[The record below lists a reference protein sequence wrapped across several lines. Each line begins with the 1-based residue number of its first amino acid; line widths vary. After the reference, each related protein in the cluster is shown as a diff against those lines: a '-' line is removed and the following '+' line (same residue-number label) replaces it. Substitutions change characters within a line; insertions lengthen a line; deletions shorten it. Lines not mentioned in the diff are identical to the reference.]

1 MTPEPMELWTPT
13 TEYFPASQTDI
24 PLRPSLPNVESD
36 DTKLSHTMSAT
47 CSTGS
52 MSGSFDRETRE
63 SRRAEAHRV
72 KLFFEKN
79 GFMCAPTQLPKDSKK
94 RLRAIRRLGFDKTDG
109 TSIRRQTLDRY
120 TRLLTSMLKAKM
132 STVTIIGADSQLFPS
147 EVGLGIETLGVD
159 LGFCTHTSLSTEKP
173 LVVENADQDWRF
185 AKHPMVQSGAI
196 KSYCGA
202 PLVQGKN
209 SAVIGTLC
217 VIDDKPRPDFL
228 TDAEE
233 IVKEL
238 AACVSNELE
247 LLAKAEEQRLSQHM
261 HDVALRFSQQW
272 LQNSSS
278 NTRIIRKRKLKGRD
292 RKGRK
297 HVDIA
302 AVMQDS
308 EKEEEISVFD
318 EACRVVAKTIGASC
332 TLVDTSAFHISYPE
346 TEARQVPLWE
356 EGMQRPSA
364 PERNET
370 WKEELAKSALPLA
383 ATPMLPVVDKLPES
397 DNPEERPI
405 GYSSPK
411 VYHLPKRQNLT
422 AGRVTGE
429 AKTRVSHQTAQL
441 DHLLRLDVVFISP
454 VFSVAPPVNPP
465 CQRIC
470 RRFSRK

>member
-1 MTPEPMELWTPT
+1 MPDRLQTEQITPDAMEIWTPT
-13 TEYFPASQTDI
+13 TDYFSAARLAQPDMPQRP
-24 PLRPSLPNVESD
+24 PLLNVESD
-36 DTKLSHTMSAT
+36 ETKGSHPMSTT

-52 MSGSFDRETRE
+52 MSGSFDRESKE

-72 KLFFEKN
+72 KLFYETN
-79 GFMCAPTQLPKDSKK
+79 GFMCAPAQLPKDAKK
-94 RLRAIRRLGFDKTDG
+94 RLRAIRRLGFDKKDG

-132 STVTIIGADSQLFPS
+132 STVTIIGVDSQLFPS
-147 EVGLGIETLGVD
+147 EVGLGIETLGTD
-159 LGFCTHTSLSTEKP
+159 LGFCTHTSLSTGKP

-185 AKHPMVQSGAI
+185 SNHPMVQSGAI

-202 PLVQGKN
+202 PLRQGKS

-278 NTRIIRKRKLKGRD
+278 NTRIISKRKTTGRD

-297 HVDIA
+297 QVDIA
-302 AVMQDS
+302 MAMDDT

-346 TEARQVPLWE
+346 TEARLVPLLE
-356 EGMQRPSA
+356 EGMQRPRA
-364 PERNET
+364 PDRGDT
-370 WKEELAKSALPLA
+370 WKEELAKSTLQGGPNTALS
-383 ATPMLPVVDKLPES
+383 VVDEVSENDIAGDQPMGLTQ
-397 DNPEERPI
+397 
-405 GYSSPK
+405 PK
-411 VYHLPKRQNLT
+411 VYHLPKRQHLDVGCR
-422 AGRVTGE
+422 ARE
-429 AKTRVSHQTAQL
+429 AVLTRVSIHSCVTEYAE
-441 DHLLRLDVVFISP
+441 
-454 VFSVAPPVNPP
+454 A
-465 CQRIC
+465 
-470 RRFSRK
+470 